1 MSDYKLRYIN
11 YTTLALVLFF
21 MSLLLLILLLLLQK
35 QAEFIISSIYF
46 DIAERELHNMFVSGA
61 KMKISLMLLLS
72 QSLMIGVFYHNYLW
86 TSYVAKGYFKKGVDF
101 EGDSRLIGHNH
112 TVRANRTEYK
122 SSIAIGMGF
131 TTRNVSMK
139 NIMAIPFFKSLMPS
153 FCKTASSGY
162 SYRFFLAYD
171 YDDEHMSNESFV
183 NNFKQTFMLY
193 TKEKCPRSS
202 EYSMHLI
209 VCSHSGRPAWAQN
222 DAMIEAYLAGL
233 DYFYR
238 INDDTVMQSK
248 NWTERFID
256 TLEHLTPSRIGV
268 VGPTHSGG
276 NVGILTYDFTH
287 RTHVEIHGF
296 HYPREFTDWYADNWI
311 TQCYKPGRSIKLPDI
326 RLYHT
331 REFGR
336 RYKKSKL

>member
-1 MSDYKLRYIN
+1 MFLSRAKLNI
-11 YTTLALVLFF
+11 
-21 MSLLLLILLLLLQK
+21 M
-35 QAEFIISSIYF
+35 
-46 DIAERELHNMFVSGA
+46 
-61 KMKISLMLLLS
+61 LMVLLS
-72 QSLMIGVFYHNYLW
+72 QVLMTVIFYHNELLEMFRN
-86 TSYVAKGYFKKGVDF
+86 SYTDDDAYYEKVHFEEDGRLSGKK
-101 EGDSRLIGHNH
+101 H
-112 TVRANRTEYK
+112 TDLANGTEYK
-122 SSIAIGMGF
+122 ASIAIGMGY
-131 TTRNVSMK
+131 TSRKASMK

-171 YDDEHMSNESFV
+171 YDDEHMSNKSFV

-202 EYSMHLI
+202 EYSIHFI
-209 VCSHSGRPAWAQN
+209 KCSHSGRPAWAQN

-238 INDDTVMQSK
+238 INDDTVMKNK

-268 VGPTHSGG
+268 VGPTHTGG

-296 HYPREFTDWYADNWI
+296 YYPREFLNWYADNWI
-311 TQCYKPGRSIKLPDI
+311 TNCYKPGRSIKLRDI
-326 RLYHT
+326 HLIHT
-331 REFGR
+331 IEKGR
-336 RYKKSKL
+336 RYKRKIMSKGQVNKQVEKGRESIKR